1 VLEFIDLICYKTR
14 EFRALTRP
22 FLPLPFS
29 VLFTLSC
36 EYNDHR
42 IKLSL
47 CSKQLSGASGVG
59 PEFIM
64 DWSYVSY
71 DHRDLE
77 HLCWFEE
84 VDANRLFLF

>member
-14 EFRALTRP
+14 VQSSYST
-22 FLPLPFS
+22 FS
-29 VLFTLSC
+29 SVVIQCSIYLSC